1 MYLCLIGFRL
11 HSLPLPTSLHTTNG
25 LNTVLTVVFKD
36 DLKSLKAATYPLMK
50 GHFFKNGFTPGLKTN
65 TFWKFPWGAGED
77 SRRWASGGVRTV
89 TRKTQVLTNPS
100 RAQRGQQSRS
110 PEDTQL
116 RIRITCE
123 TFFSRKPTSSAFEF
137 IS

>member
-1 MYLCLIGFRL
+1 MYLGFRL

-116 RIRITCE
+116 HIRITCE